1 MLLLNDLQENAKKQK
16 SEKPRERVNTAV
28 YITSLPQDVDEE
40 ELFKSFSRFGVIAEG
55 IDDNKPRI
63 KMYYNEKG
71 EFNGD
76 ALIGNYATDLSM
88 SPMLTRHHS
97 LFPARVGSACHQYA

>member
-1 MLLLNDLQENAKKQK
+1 MTDLQENAKKQK
-16 SEKPRERVNTAV
+16 NEKPRERVNTAV
-28 YITSLPQDVDEE
+28 YISSLPHDVDED

-63 KMYYNEKG
+63 KMYYNEDG

-76 ALIGNYATDLSM
+76 ALIGKE
-88 SPMLTRHHS
+88 RHR
-97 LFPARVGSACHQYA
+97 LFRIDAHMPSQSISAPSRCS

>member
-1 MLLLNDLQENAKKQK
+1 M
-16 SEKPRERVNTAV
+16 
-28 YITSLPQDVDEE
+28 DEE

-63 KMYYNEKG
+63 KMYYNENG

-76 ALIGNYATDLSM
+76 ALIGEFPPQSVSDTSL
-88 SPMLTRHHS
+88 LTQS
-97 LFPARVGSACHQYA
+97 L